1 MFAVMVVCIV
11 LGLSMGSLV
20 ESLCWFLVVW
30 AQKKVEKK

>member
-1 MFAVMVVCIV
+1 MLMTMLVCIV

>member
-1 MFAVMVVCIV
+1 MLTAMLVCIL